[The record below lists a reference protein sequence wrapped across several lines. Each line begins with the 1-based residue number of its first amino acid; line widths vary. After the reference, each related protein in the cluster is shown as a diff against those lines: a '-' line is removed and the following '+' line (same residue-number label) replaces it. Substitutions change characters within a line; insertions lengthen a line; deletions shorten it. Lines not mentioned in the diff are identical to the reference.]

1 MKEGKVIV
9 SGAGCCLIDR
19 IYNGVSFSGPVFSR
33 YLSKAK
39 GDGGMEPGK
48 LEFEDEFEK
57 FASKP
62 FEKVLEEI
70 TGGRKP
76 DAVNIGGPC
85 IVALIN
91 AAQITEGLSEVN
103 FYGVRSDDEV
113 GAMLMERLSRVPVGI
128 SHYDVVP
135 GLPTASTTVFSD
147 PSHDNGQGE
156 RIFVNTIGASWK
168 YDSSRLPAEF
178 FDADIVVFGATAIVP
193 GLHDTLDEALSRA
206 AANNCL
212 TIVNTVF
219 DSRNERLHPDLK
231 WPMGKSDDCYR
242 NIDVLV
248 VDKEEALRLSGKTEI
263 DDAMRWFRSM
273 GVGAAVVTN
282 GSRNI
287 SAYASSPKFRPLA
300 LTEYPVCAA
309 VGEEI
314 KKGVKGD
321 TTGCGDNFAGGV
333 IASLARQIHFGEDLF
348 DMSDA
353 CRWGAV
359 SGGFACF
366 YTGGTYYE
374 SAPGEKLGKLKDL
387 YRRYCAQ
394 LDGIGK
400 L

>member
-19 IYNGVSFSGPVFSR
+19 IYNGVSFRSPVFSK
-33 YLSKAK
+33 YLSRTK

-57 FASKP
+57 FAGKP
-62 FEKVLEEI
+62 FEKVLAEI
-70 TGGRKP
+70 VGDREP

-91 AAQITEGLSEVN
+91 AAQITEGLSEVD
-103 FYGVRSDDEV
+103 FYGVRSDDQV

-128 SHYDVVP
+128 SHYDVAP
-135 GLPTASTTVFSD
+135 GLQTASTTVFSD
-147 PSHDNGQGE
+147 PSHDDGQGE

-168 YDSSRLPAEF
+168 YDSSSLPKEF
-178 FDADIVVFGATAIVP
+178 FDADIAVFGATAIVP
-193 GLHDTLDEALSRA
+193 ELHDTLDEALSRA
-206 AANNCL
+206 KANDCL
-212 TIVNTVF
+212 TVVNTVF
-219 DSRNERLHPDLK
+219 DSRNERLHPDRK
-231 WPMGKSDDCYR
+231 WPMGKSDDCYG

-248 VDKEEALRLSGKTEI
+248 VDREEALRLSGKTCIE
-263 DDAMRWFRSM
+263 DAMHWFQSA

-287 SAYASSPKFRPLA
+287 FAYASSPAFLPLP

-309 VGEEI
+309 VGEEL

-333 IASLARQIHFGEDLF
+333 IASLARQIHSGAGLL
-348 DMSDA
+348 DMADA

-374 SAPGEKLGKLKDL
+374 SAPGEKLGKLRGL
-387 YRRYCAQ
+387 YESYCKQ
-394 LDGIGK
+394 LGIK
-400 L
+400 